1 MTPNAPA
8 GKACFAIVLTI
19 ASAAREVVTS
29 RETKAASPQAASAR
43 PLPPGGADAQRELAG
58 HPVSHN
64 FYWLPAKNLTELA
77 DLDRLPPV
85 RLNSSCE
92 VRREGRQY
100 TAKVRVENPTDHVA
114 FLIHLVLTKG
124 PCGEEI
130 LPVLWDDNYFS
141 LAPGESRKFL
151 PGWRAKTPARLSR
164 RWKSAGGTSRP
175 TIDAWR
181 SKTPREPLKP
191 GQLITVW
198 ATIADTFPAGSRLTL
213 LVDGQ
218 PASSQ
223 WAWARGDKSA
233 RISFEVTPDKVGS
246 HRLVLGGQTV
256 TIDVQ

>member
-1 MTPNAPA
+1 M
-8 GKACFAIVLTI
+8 
-19 ASAAREVVTS
+19 
-29 RETKAASPQAASAR
+29 
-43 PLPPGGADAQRELAG
+43 
-58 HPVSHN
+58 
-64 FYWLPAKNLTELA
+64 
-77 DLDRLPPV
+77 
-85 RLNSSCE
+85 
-92 VRREGRQY
+92 
-100 TAKVRVENPTDHVA
+100 ENPTDHVA

-141 LAPGESRKFL
+141 LAPGESREIL
-151 PGWRAKTPARLSR
+151 ARVAGEDAGPAQPALEVGGWNIETDYRCVALQ
-164 RWKSAGGTSRP
+164 
-175 TIDAWR
+175 
-181 SKTPREPLKP
+181 TPREPLKP

-213 LVDGQ
+213 LVNGQ